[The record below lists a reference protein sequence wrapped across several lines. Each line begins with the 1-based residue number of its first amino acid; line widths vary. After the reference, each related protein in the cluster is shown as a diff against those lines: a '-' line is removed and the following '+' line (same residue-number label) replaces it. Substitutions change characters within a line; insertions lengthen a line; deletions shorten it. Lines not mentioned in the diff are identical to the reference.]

1 MLLGKVAI
9 DALNDYEKQRKE
21 GKNPVFLVKILVL
34 LKMNLI
40 SGKNMMFLTKL
51 QCIWGQ
57 TILEIKQPI
66 SHWILL
72 K

>member
-40 SGKNMMFLTKL
+40 SGKNMIF
-51 QCIWGQ
+51 
-57 TILEIKQPI
+57 
-66 SHWILL
+66 
-72 K
+72 

>member
-21 GKNPVFLVKILVL
+21 RKNPVFLEKILVL

-40 SGKNMMFLTKL
+40 SGKNMMF
-51 QCIWGQ
+51 
-57 TILEIKQPI
+57 
-66 SHWILL
+66 
-72 K
+72 